1 MMVTQRVVP
10 EAMARA
16 PVGVSVHRSVV
27 VRIGARL
34 FIDPFRVDARGHPMV
49 VVVMLNDVSC
59 RDLSLHDTRWCYL
72 TLNVLAL
79 AVTRTIKVGRE
90 GWSRK

>member
-1 MMVTQRVVP
+1 MAPMMVTQRVVP

-34 FIDPFRVDARGHPMV
+34 FIDPFRVDSRSDSMV
-49 VVVMLNDVSC
+49 VVVILNDVSC
-59 RDLSLHDTRWCYL
+59 GDLFFHDARWCYL
-72 TLNVLAL
+72 TLD
-79 AVTRTIKVGRE
+79 VTRTIKVGRE